1 MSMFRVKLL
10 VILCFASIALSAC
23 FDPQPNFFVIGQSK
37 SYSASLFRQNC
48 AICHG
53 PEANGRTLD
62 DGTVV
67 PSLRQG
73 EFKFRTEEEVYK
85 QIAEG
90 GHGMLPF
97 RNQLTER
104 ELRLLTEFVRK
115 DLRENVR

>member
-1 MSMFRVKLL
+1 MYRCKQLT
-10 VILCFASIALSAC
+10 ILIFGFVALSAC
-23 FDPQPNFFVIGQSK
+23 LDSKPKRFAIADSK
-37 SYSASLFRQNC
+37 SYEGSLFRQNC

-53 PEANGRTLD
+53 PEADGRTLD
-62 DGTVV
+62 DGTIV
-67 PSLRQG
+67 PSLRAG
-73 EFKFRTEEEVYK
+73 EFKFKTADEIFK

-115 DLRENVR
+115 EVRGGDR